1 MFPSWIILT
10 FVLNNVLIL
19 TVLGK
24 RKFMDTTKTIAVLFD
39 FDGVIMD
46 TETQYSIFWHKVGV
60 DYLGMED
67 LESRVKGQ
75 TLVYIYDNF
84 FAGKTAEQEEITA
97 ALNRFEQEMS
107 YDYIPGV
114 LDFIA
119 DLRSHDVKMAVVT
132 SSNDQKMS
140 AVYRA
145 HPEVKTM
152 FDRILTAEMFAHSK
166 PAPDCFL
173 LGMEIFGTTPETTYV
188 FEDSFNGLKA
198 GMASEATV
206 VGLATTN
213 SREVIAPLCHYVLDD
228 FEGFTYDKLTQLHK

>member
-1 MFPSWIILT
+1 
-10 FVLNNVLIL
+10 
-19 TVLGK
+19 
-24 RKFMDTTKTIAVLFD
+24 MDTTKTIAVLFD

-107 YDYIPGV
+107 YDYISGV

-213 SREVIAPLCHYVLDD
+213 SREDISPLCHYVLDD

>member
-1 MFPSWIILT
+1 MNTL
-10 FVLNNVLIL
+10 
-19 TVLGK
+19 K
-24 RKFMDTTKTIAVLFD
+24 TTAVLFD

-75 TLVYIYDNF
+75 TLVYIYDTF
-84 FAGKTAEQEEITA
+84 FPGKLKEQQEITA
-97 ALNRFEQEMS
+97 ALNRFEQEME
-107 YDYIPGV
+107 YEYIPGV
-114 LDFIA
+114 LDFIT
-119 DLRSHDVKMAVVT
+119 DLRRHGVKMAVVT
-132 SSNDQKMS
+132 SSNDQKMA

-173 LGMEIFGTTPETTYV
+173 LGMEVFGTTADTTYV

-198 GMASEATV
+198 GIASDATV
-206 VGLATTN
+206 IGLATTN
-213 SREVIAPLCHYVLDD
+213 SHADIDPLCHAILDD
-228 FEGFTYDKLTQLHK
+228 FVGFTYDKMLEVHK

>member
-1 MFPSWIILT
+1 
-10 FVLNNVLIL
+10 
-19 TVLGK
+19 
-24 RKFMDTTKTIAVLFD
+24 MDTTKTIAVLFD

-60 DYLGMED
+60 DYLGMKD

-213 SREVIAPLCHYVLDD
+213 SREDISPLCHYVLDD